1 MSHMTYYILFHM
13 YPWQNLW
20 MYTAENPFFKSIKI
34 LFPWI
39 YIFHDIHQIISL
51 FPEIQYILLWFLL
64 LCFSYNLI
72 RSCLLLINDKFPQS
86 LFVHAYSIMH
96 FLIRFECLRN
106 CTFFC
111 LILCLG
117 KNLRHILLFVLKR
130 FLLWNMMHLEIK
142 IATYYIL
149 VLSKNRWSK
158 PACVNTSILEY
169 IVPVFWYT
177 SNLNCVCN
185 CVFIFAVV
193 DYCL

>member
-20 MYTAENPFFKSIKI
+20 MYSWKSFFFKKCIKI

-64 LCFSYNLI
+64 LCFSFNLI

-142 IATYYIL
+142 IAMYYIL

-158 PACVNTSILEY
+158 PACVNTRILEY
-169 IVPVFWYT
+169 QYSGILV
-177 SNLNCVCN
+177 
-185 CVFIFAVV
+185 I
-193 DYCL
+193 

>member
-1 MSHMTYYILFHM
+1 MCNHHFSYVYKICHIWHIIYFFICIHGRICEC
-13 YPWQNLW
+13 
-20 MYTAENPFFKSIKI
+20 TAENPFFKSIKI

-142 IATYYIL
+142 IAMYYIL

-158 PACVNTSILEY
+158 PACVNTRILEY
-169 IVPVFWYT
+169 QYSGILV
-177 SNLNCVCN
+177 
-185 CVFIFAVV
+185 I
-193 DYCL
+193 

>member
-20 MYTAENPFFKSIKI
+20 MYSWKSFFFKKCIKI

-64 LCFSYNLI
+64 LCFSYNLM

-106 CTFFC
+106 F
-111 LILCLG
+111 LV
-117 KNLRHILLFVLKR
+117 LFVMHV
-130 FLLWNMMHLEIK
+130 FLFNFVYWK
-142 IATYYIL
+142 KFKTY
-149 VLSKNRWSK
+149 S
-158 PACVNTSILEY
+158 
-169 IVPVFWYT
+169 F
-177 SNLNCVCN
+177 VCT
-185 CVFIFAVV
+185 
-193 DYCL
+193 

>member
-106 CTFFC
+106 CTIF
-111 LILCLG
+111 LV
-117 KNLRHILLFVLKR
+117 LFVMHV
-130 FLLWNMMHLEIK
+130 FLFNFVSRK
-142 IATYYIL
+142 KFKTY
-149 VLSKNRWSK
+149 S
-158 PACVNTSILEY
+158 
-169 IVPVFWYT
+169 F
-177 SNLNCVCN
+177 VCT
-185 CVFIFAVV
+185 
-193 DYCL
+193 